1 MSSELIAQILY
12 DVAYNHDQP
21 DTDGKLQAHQIASA
35 LSELSTRDDFTDDQ
49 MIGLEYS
56 YLKPLRFS
64 QHAFTALK
72 KSFASAPALFIESL
86 IWAFKRRDDHPDEA
100 RFTEVTDKV
109 RNSLA
114 GRSYDL
120 LDQVDILPGLHKE
133 DELDNQRQACR
144 SWVEQAR
151 KQAKAVSRLKV
162 CDSKLGEFFSKS
174 PDGTDGIWPH
184 EVARDAIELVNN
196 EQFREGFIIGV
207 RNGRGVRTS
216 SAYEGGDQE
225 RVLAEKYNN
234 WAKEVSS
241 LSSLT
246 ARILSEIA
254 DSYLREAKRNDED
267 AKLRTRL
274 ERK

>member
-1 MSSELIAQILY
+1 M
-12 DVAYNHDQP
+12 
-21 DTDGKLQAHQIASA
+21 
-35 LSELSTRDDFTDDQ
+35 
-49 MIGLEYS
+49 
-56 YLKPLRFS
+56 
-64 QHAFTALK
+64 
-72 KSFASAPALFIESL
+72 
-86 IWAFKRRDDHPDEA
+86 
-100 RFTEVTDKV
+100 
-109 RNSLA
+109 
-114 GRSYDL
+114 
-120 LDQVDILPGLHKE
+120 
-133 DELDNQRQACR
+133 
-144 SWVEQAR
+144 
-151 KQAKAVSRLKV
+151 
-162 CDSKLGEFFSKS
+162 
-174 PDGTDGIWPH
+174 
-184 EVARDAIELVNN
+184 VNN